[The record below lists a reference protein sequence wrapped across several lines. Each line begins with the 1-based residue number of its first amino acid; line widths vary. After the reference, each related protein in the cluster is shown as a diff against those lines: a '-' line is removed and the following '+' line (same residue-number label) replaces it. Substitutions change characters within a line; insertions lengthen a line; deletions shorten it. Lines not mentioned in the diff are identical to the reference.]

1 MSLTEVQS
9 APEATEVCTEIAQL
23 APVTLPSASFVPGTS
38 VSERATL
45 PECAICLETSDPTVK
60 VMLSCGHLFCQ
71 SCIFQ
76 YVGREHREHRKVQC
90 PQCKRELLDHEV
102 MACLDLPKATADE
115 LLADIQQ
122 NSSSLGQNCDDTG
135 AMDDP
140 MVRCAFEQ
148 IAHCGHMKCCPSC
161 NALIEKNGGCDH
173 MTCRCGHSFNWSEV
187 PVLPMSRPCNCVH
200 PHPKFGIWGTT
211 CSNSSW
217 FANTKL
223 AARRAGLVTVGV
235 PVVVFVAGVGGV
247 AVLLVGGTVAG
258 VYKINRGLKSA
269 VENCGPD
276 NVQARV
282 AKAQLAVEEA
292 ERLVENAS
300 LEVQRQEQKW
310 FNGAAID
317 DAKRS
322 LGAKMVLLAK
332 AKEHLEE
339 IDPGTVETTQVTL
352 PCCNFF
358 SSK

>member
-1 MSLTEVQS
+1 V
-9 APEATEVCTEIAQL
+9 
-23 APVTLPSASFVPGTS
+23 
-38 VSERATL
+38 
-45 PECAICLETSDPTVK
+45 
-60 VMLSCGHLFCQ
+60 
-71 SCIFQ
+71 
-76 YVGREHREHRKVQC
+76 
-90 PQCKRELLDHEV
+90 
-102 MACLDLPKATADE
+102 
-115 LLADIQQ
+115 
-122 NSSSLGQNCDDTG
+122 
-135 AMDDP
+135 
-140 MVRCAFEQ
+140 
-148 IAHCGHMKCCPSC
+148 
-161 NALIEKNGGCDH
+161 
-173 MTCRCGHSFNWSEV
+173 
-187 PVLPMSRPCNCVH
+187 
-200 PHPKFGIWGTT
+200 
-211 CSNSSW
+211 
-217 FANTKL
+217 
-223 AARRAGLVTVGV
+223 RRAGLVTVGV
-235 PVVVFVAGVGGV
+235 PVVVFVVGVGGV

-258 VYKINRGLKSA
+258 VYSINRGLKSA

-282 AKAQLAVEEA
+282 TKAQLAVEEA